1 MTITREQLHVGGVYV
16 RSTGDATVKYIG
28 ETSLFYEQGGNEGFI
43 EIKGFLESSFM
54 KPATRPAWV
63 NLWWNGRGVTVGV
76 DHPSKS
82 AAEEGARVKGGFS
95 GDTHLATI
103 ELEIPNT

>member
-54 KPATRPAWV
+54 RPTMRKAWV
-63 NLWWNGRGVTVGV
+63 NLWWNGVAVVIGV
-76 DHPSKS
+76 DHPTKS

-95 GDTHLATI
+95 DDIHLETI